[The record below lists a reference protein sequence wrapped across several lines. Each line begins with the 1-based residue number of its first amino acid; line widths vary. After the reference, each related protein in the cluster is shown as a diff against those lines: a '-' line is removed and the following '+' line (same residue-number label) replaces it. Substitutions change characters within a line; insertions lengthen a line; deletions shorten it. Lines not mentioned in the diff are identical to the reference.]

1 MSRTRS
7 SSTGWRFAVGG
18 WRGTAAQPP
27 ATRSGEGGGLPPTA
41 NHEPPTGQEG
51 YTLAA
56 LLVLLTIMSLIIAYT
71 VPPQW
76 SMIMRR
82 EREKQTIFL
91 MKQFARGIQNWQRK
105 HQSLP
110 VSLEQLQKAR
120 EPRMLRGNPEKLV
133 CPLTGREDDW
143 IMVPPNAIEAQPGGA
158 GIPQQGGVGI
168 GRGPQQQQQQQPQQG
183 GIGTPSK
190 LNPDASPKDYVGP
203 FVAVRPNA
211 KGPSI
216 IAFKG
221 AEDYSQWVYT
231 LQDLQTDIQMQQVAL
246 SLPK

>member
-1 MSRTRS
+1 M
-7 SSTGWRFAVGG
+7 AVGG

-27 ATRSGEGGGLPPTA
+27 ATPPATVSGEGGGLPPTA
-41 NHEPPTGQEG
+41 QEG

-56 LLVLLTIMSLIIAYT
+56 LLVILTIMSLMIAYT

-82 EREKQTIFL
+82 EREKQTIFM

-105 HQSLP
+105 HQGLP

-120 EPRMLRGNPEKLV
+120 DPRMLRGNAEKLV

-143 IMVPPNAIEAQPGGA
+143 IMVPVGA
-158 GIPQQGGVGI
+158 VTPANGVPGIPQQPGVGV
-168 GRGPQQQQQQQPQQG
+168 GRGAQPQQQQPQPGAG
-183 GIGTPSK
+183 GPSK

-216 IAFKG
+216 IALNG

-231 LQDLQTDIQMQQVAL
+231 VQDLQTEIQMQQLAL

>member
-1 MSRTRS
+1 VEDS
-7 SSTGWRFAVGG
+7 
-18 WRGTAAQPP
+18 
-27 ATRSGEGGGLPPTA
+27 EK
-41 NHEPPTGQEG
+41 G

-56 LLVLLTIMSLIIAYT
+56 LLVVLTIISLVVAYT

-91 MKQFARGIQNWQRK
+91 MKQFARGIFNWQRK

-120 EPRMLRGNPEKLV
+120 KPRMLRGKEKLI

-143 IMVPPNAIEAQPGGA
+143 IMVPPNAIEAQPGAPTGL
-158 GIPQQGGVGI
+158 PQQGQVGI
-168 GRGPQQQQQQQPQQG
+168 GRPQQQQQQQQPG
-183 GIGTPSK
+183 GAPATPGK
-190 LNPDASPKDYVGP
+190 LNPEASPKDYVGP

-211 KGPSI
+211 KGKSF
-216 IAFKG
+216 IALKG

-231 LQDLQTDIQMQQVAL
+231 LQDLQTEIQMQQLAL

>member
-1 MSRTRS
+1 
-7 SSTGWRFAVGG
+7 
-18 WRGTAAQPP
+18 
-27 ATRSGEGGGLPPTA
+27 
-41 NHEPPTGQEG
+41 
-51 YTLAA
+51 
-56 LLVLLTIMSLIIAYT
+56 LVVLTIISLVVAYT

-82 EREKQTIFL
+82 ERERQTIFL
-91 MKQFARGIQNWQRK
+91 MKQFARGIANWQRK

-120 EPRMLRGNPEKLV
+120 KPRMLRGTEKLI

-143 IMVPPNAIEAQPGGA
+143 IMVPPNAIEAQPGVPGVP
-158 GIPQQGGVGI
+158 GLPQQGQVGVGRP
-168 GRGPQQQQQQQPQQG
+168 RGAQPQQQQPNAPA
-183 GIGTPSK
+183 TPGK

-211 KGPSI
+211 KGKSF
-216 IAFKG
+216 IALKG

-231 LQDLQTDIQMQQVAL
+231 LQDLQTEIQMQQLAL

>member
-1 MSRTRS
+1 MS
-7 SSTGWRFAVGG
+7 
-18 WRGTAAQPP
+18 
-27 ATRSGEGGGLPPTA
+27 PTPNCDA
-41 NHEPPTGQEG
+41 RDKEAG

-56 LLVLLTIMSLIIAYT
+56 LLVVLTIISLIVAYT

-76 SMIMRR
+76 SMIMKR
-82 EREKQTIFL
+82 EREKHTIFM

-120 EPRMLRGNPEKLV
+120 QPRMLRGNAEKLI

-143 IMVPPNAIEAQPGGA
+143 IMVPPNAIEAQAGGNVVPPGGQ
-158 GIPQQGGVGI
+158 PGVGV
-168 GRGPQQQQQQQPQQG
+168 GRPPGQQQQQQAGAPNAQ
-183 GIGTPSK
+183 PSK
-190 LNPDASPKDYVGP
+190 LNPEASPKDYVGP

-211 KGPSI
+211 KGKSM

-231 LQDLQTDIQMQQVAL
+231 LQDLQNEIQMQQMAL

>member
-1 MSRTRS
+1 L
-7 SSTGWRFAVGG
+7 AVGS
-18 WRGTAAQPP
+18 WRETAGHPP
-27 ATRSGEGGGLPPTA
+27 IATSAAISTSISLPGVGDGQPPTA
-41 NHEPPTGQEG
+41 NRQPSTESG

-56 LLVLLTIMSLIIAYT
+56 LLVVLTIISLIVAYT

-76 SMIMRR
+76 SMIMKR
-82 EREKQTIFL
+82 ERERQTIFL
-91 MKQFARGIQNWQRK
+91 MKQFARGIANWERK
-105 HQSLP
+105 HQGLP

-120 EPRMLRGNPEKLV
+120 QPRMLRGPEKLI

-158 GIPQQGGVGI
+158 GLPNQGGVGV
-168 GRGPQQQQQQQPQQG
+168 GRGPGPQAG
-183 GIGTPSK
+183 ATLPPSK
-190 LNPDASPKDYVGP
+190 LNPEASPKDYVGP

-211 KGPSI
+211 KGKSF

-221 AEDYSQWVYT
+221 AEDYSEWVYT
-231 LQDLQTDIQMQQVAL
+231 LQDLKTDIQMQQMAL

>member
-1 MSRTRS
+1 MSPTTS
-7 SSTGWRFAVGG
+7 SDEEA
-18 WRGTAAQPP
+18 
-27 ATRSGEGGGLPPTA
+27 
-41 NHEPPTGQEG
+41 G

-56 LLVLLTIMSLIIAYT
+56 LLVVLTIISIVIAFT
-71 VPPQW
+71 VPEQW

-82 EREKQTIFL
+82 EREKQTLFL
-91 MKQFARGIQNWQRK
+91 MKQFARGIANWERK

-120 EPRMLRGNPEKLV
+120 DPRMLRGPEKLI

-158 GIPQQGGVGI
+158 QAQGQPGVGV
-168 GRGPQQQQQQQPQQG
+168 GRPPQQQQPQTG
-183 GIGTPSK
+183 NMPAPSK
-190 LNPDASPKDYVGP
+190 LNPEASPKDYVGP

-211 KGPSI
+211 KGKSMLTL
-216 IAFKG
+216 KG
-221 AEDYSQWVYT
+221 AEDYSEWVYT
-231 LQDLQTDIQMQQVAL
+231 LQDLKNEIQMQQLAL

>member
-1 MSRTRS
+1 MCRTRTS
-7 SSTGWRFAVGG
+7 DAVIPS
-18 WRGTAAQPP
+18 AAQDDKE
-27 ATRSGEGGGLPPTA
+27 A
-41 NHEPPTGQEG
+41 G

-56 LLVLLTIMSLIIAYT
+56 LLVILTIISLVIAYT

-105 HQSLP
+105 HQGLP

-120 EPRMLRGNPEKLV
+120 DPRMLRGAAEKLV

-143 IMVPPNAIEAQPGGA
+143 IMVPPYAIEAQPGGA
-158 GIPQQGGVGI
+158 GIPQQGGVGVGQG
-168 GRGPQQQQQQQPQQG
+168 GRQQQQPQQATPG
-183 GIGTPSK
+183 MPSK

-211 KGPSI
+211 KGPSM

-231 LQDLQTDIQMQQVAL
+231 LQDLQTEIQMQQLAL

>member
-1 MSRTRS
+1 ARRSTRR
-7 SSTGWRFAVGG
+7 ST
-18 WRGTAAQPP
+18 
-27 ATRSGEGGGLPPTA
+27 E
-41 NHEPPTGQEG
+41 EG

-56 LLVLLTIMSLIIAYT
+56 LLVLLTIISLMIAYT

-82 EREKQTIFL
+82 EREKQTIFM
-91 MKQFARGIQNWQRK
+91 MKQFARGIANWERK

-120 EPRMLRGNPEKLV
+120 EPRMMRFGEKLI

-143 IMVPPNAIEAQPGGA
+143 IMVPPNAIEAQPGAQNVPTSGQ
-158 GIPQQGGVGI
+158 GTVGGGVGI
-168 GRGPQQQQQQQPQQG
+168 GRGNQPQAPNAPPG
-183 GIGTPSK
+183 K

-211 KGPSI
+211 QGKSMM
-216 IAFKG
+216 ALKG

-231 LQDLQTDIQMQQVAL
+231 LQDLKNEIQMQAMAL
-246 SLPK
+246 SVPK